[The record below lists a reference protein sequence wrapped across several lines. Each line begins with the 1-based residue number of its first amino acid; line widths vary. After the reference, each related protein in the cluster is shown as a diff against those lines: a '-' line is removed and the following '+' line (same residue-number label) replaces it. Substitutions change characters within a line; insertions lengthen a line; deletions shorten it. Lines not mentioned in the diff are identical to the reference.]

1 MRRGTYKWRPRN
13 ECLSEARVERGKY
26 RCAGCGEI
34 VGRKE
39 IQIDHIIPC
48 VDPTKGWQGF
58 DSFLDRMFCEK
69 EGFQALCKDKCHQAK
84 SIQEKKIGAERRA
97 REKKSAKKKRKI

>member
-1 MRRGTYKWRPRN
+1 
-13 ECLSEARVERGKY
+13 
-26 RCAGCGEI
+26 
-34 VGRKE
+34 
-39 IQIDHIIPC
+39 
-48 VDPTKGWQGF
+48 
-58 DSFLDRMFCEK
+58 MFCEK